1 MIERCGDR
9 QRKCDGLKKWP
20 FHVFVESLPVMLQIA
35 LFLLASGLC
44 RYMASINIPVAAIL
58 IGLTVFG
65 ALFYIGIVIAGASS
79 YDCPFQTPG
88 SVALRSLWTKIGP
101 SLTSSAL
108 PIIAILNNLGEIIQC
123 QIFRIVM
130 CLPHVN
136 IRHRFRSVL
145 EKIQLRILRIE
156 LCLPWTELDF
166 RHPFL
171 PTAQEDSDP
180 VTSQEIDL
188 WLTSK
193 DLATIQTTSAN
204 DERCISW
211 ILRSITDREALDT
224 AIRLAG
230 TIRWFEEETDTVPPY
245 DSIVSVFTACFGS
258 DGKVYP
264 WSRDRA
270 YYSGRAILWI
280 RALAMCKSKKFARTF
295 SPLPKKYTAPGD
307 DYDLIHLLRVN
318 SAVSADD
325 GFAHLLSTSY
335 GCTYSHLEWI
345 SNLTLHLA
353 WANRATLDFDLI
365 FQRMSSIGFIKNPP
379 NRFLTWCTF
388 LGSHIEEEVLK
399 VQDKSCEI
407 TCFCSS
413 SF

>member
-9 QRKCDGLKKWP
+9 QRKCDGLKRWP
-20 FHVFVESLPVMLQIA
+20 FHLFVESLPVILQVA

-44 RYMASINIPVAAIL
+44 RHMASINIPVAGVL
-58 IGLTVFG
+58 IGLTVLG

-79 YDCPFQTPG
+79 YDCPFQIPG

-101 SLTSSAL
+101 SLTPSAL
-108 PIIAILNNLGEIIQC
+108 PIITILHNLGEIIQC
-123 QIFRIVM
+123 QIFLIVM
-130 CLPHVN
+130 RLPHVN
-136 IRHRFRSVL
+136 IRHRFRRVL
-145 EKIQLRILRIE
+145 EKIQLRILRVE
-156 LCLPWTELDF
+156 LRLPQTELNF

-171 PTAQEDSDP
+171 PMAQEDSATP
-180 VTSQEIDL
+180 QEINL

-193 DLATIQTTSAN
+193 DLATIQETSAN

-224 AIRLAG
+224 AIRLAS
-230 TIRWFEEETDTVPPY
+230 TIRWFEEETDMVPPY
-245 DSIVSVFTACFGS
+245 DSIVSIFTACFGS

-264 WSRDRA
+264 WSRDRV

-280 RALAMCKSKKFARTF
+280 HALAMCKAKKFARTF
-295 SPLPKKYTAPGD
+295 PPSPTKYIVD
-307 DYDLIHLLRVN
+307 DSEYDLRHLLHVT

-325 GFAHLLSTSY
+325 RFARLLSTSY
-335 GCTYSHLEWI
+335 GCTHSHLEWV

-353 WANRATLDFDLI
+353 WANRAALDFDFI
-365 FQRMSSIGFIKNPP
+365 FRRMSFIGFIENPP
-379 NRFLTWCTF
+379 NRFLTWCIF
-388 LGSHIEEEVLK
+388 LGSHVEEEVLK

-407 TCFCSS
+407 ICFCSP